1 LKIGTT
7 PVQQHSHVILEMGI
21 RELAIS
27 TKLARMYLK
36 EKPYQAE
43 QGGWLGLFDDLD
55 PLIGLAFNPNADN
68 SILTDRENGVLVWS
82 DRTIEKP
89 KQARRHADKVGLQY
103 V

>member
-1 LKIGTT
+1 
-7 PVQQHSHVILEMGI
+7 
-21 RELAIS
+21 
-27 TKLARMYLK
+27 
-36 EKPYQAE
+36 
-43 QGGWLGLFDDLD
+43 LFDDVD

-89 KQARRHADKVGLQY
+89 KQARRQADKVGLPY